1 VDSAA
6 LSVEH
11 LFVLVICTIMKRL
24 HWILLA
30 VCDER
35 DLISSVNT
43 LGPRLYDVKVPITPR
58 SYMYSKKL

>member
-1 VDSAA
+1 MDSAA